1 MVGAALLD
9 QAKAATP
16 SQVVLRVRGL
26 QIQPFGI
33 MDILIFYLVTNG
45 NLPRVQQ
52 VLTFGMPLI
61 KERRTWL
68 PTQEMRVSWFQQ

>member
-33 MDILIFYLVTNG
+33 MDILIFCLVMNG
-45 NLPRVQQ
+45 NLRRVQQ
-52 VLTFGMPLI
+52 VLTFGTPLI
-61 KERRTWL
+61 KERRIWL
-68 PTQEMRVSWFQQ
+68 PTQKMRVS